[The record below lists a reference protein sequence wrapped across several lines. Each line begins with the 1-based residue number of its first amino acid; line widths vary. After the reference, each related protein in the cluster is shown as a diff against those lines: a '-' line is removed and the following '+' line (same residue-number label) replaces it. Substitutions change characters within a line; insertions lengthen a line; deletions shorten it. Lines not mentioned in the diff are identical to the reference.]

1 MSFAPFSV
9 FRDLNLSALN
19 DENRGKTPEK
29 IKPLLCNGHNVIDII
44 LQILHYRHYIMDVLI
59 A

>member
-29 IKPLLCNGHNVIDII
+29 NKASSV
-44 LQILHYRHYIMDVLI
+44 
-59 A
+59 

>member
-9 FRDLNLSALN
+9 FRDLKLSALN

-29 IKPLLCNGHNVIDII
+29 NNFKYVTDIT
-44 LQILHYRHYIMDVLI
+44 L
-59 A
+59 